1 MVDSSPLSDLLTTD
15 GAARITQR
23 LIAMKII
30 PSDASYKTF
39 TQIGGLWSPYTV
51 FARAGYDREA
61 ARALCDPIAALKL
74 KAERDAAIA
83 KLDAG
88 LHGAAHTLVGNM
100 RGGAGSAHKGRSEA
114 DKARVQAVTDEQ
126 GHVSYEALTRPPS
139 GDMTVIP
146 RLYSALFDNPD
157 YNAGQLPTVKLARSS
172 SFQHTNGHLLQG
184 GNAAMILALR
194 AADEH
199 TPAADIMAS
208 WPKPQPKIAPLEPT
222 LVVPLMSVGGQ
233 ITVRCRSKCHHL
245 GRVPGLTAAVS
256 GLCFAFQRTPPPRRR
271 HRPFWMHRC
280 FQKPCASSSL
290 CANTNCSF

>member
-1 MVDSSPLSDLLTTD
+1 
-15 GAARITQR
+15 
-23 LIAMKII
+23 
-30 PSDASYKTF
+30 
-39 TQIGGLWSPYTV
+39 
-51 FARAGYDREA
+51 
-61 ARALCDPIAALKL
+61 
-74 KAERDAAIA
+74 
-83 KLDAG
+83 
-88 LHGAAHTLVGNM
+88 M

-256 GLCFAFQRTPPPRRR
+256 GLCFAFQRTPPEKGTDPFGCTGASRSHVLPVACVPTPTAPFDHPGVDTPAERALRCCADCLGR
-271 HRPFWMHRC
+271 HQP
-280 FQKPCASSSL
+280 Q
-290 CANTNCSF
+290 ANRDLTGDELRGRGCTDEPTSQAAPI